1 MEDKMNWRNILALS
15 TIASLALTLLLGDA
29 IAQRK
34 SLKDQLIG
42 TWTFVS
48 STGKLTD
55 GSPTW
60 GTNPMGSLIFTEN
73 GRFSVQIM
81 RSDRAKF
88 ASNNRMKGTPEEIK
102 AMVEGTISYFG
113 TYTVDEAGKILTYKI
128 EGASFPNWNGTD
140 QKRPIVS
147 LTSDELKYSNPAPSI
162 GGPTTELTWK
172 RAK

>member
-1 MEDKMNWRNILALS
+1 MKSRRLLGLLIAALGF
-15 TIASLALTLLLGDA
+15 TLLLGDA
-29 IAQRK
+29 IAQQK
-34 SLKDQLIG
+34 TLKDQLIG

-48 STGKLTD
+48 STGKLAD

-60 GTNPMGSLIFTEN
+60 GTNPTGSLILTEN

-81 RSDRAKF
+81 RGDRPKF
-88 ASNNRMKGTPEEIK
+88 ASNNRMKGGPEEIK
-102 AMVEGTISYFG
+102 ATVEGTISYFG
-113 TYTVDEAGKILTYKI
+113 TYAVDEAGKTLTYKI
-128 EGASFPNWNGTD
+128 EGASFPNWNGTE

-172 RAK
+172 RVK

>member
-1 MEDKMNWRNILALS
+1 MNWRNILALS

>member
-1 MEDKMNWRNILALS
+1 MNRRNLLVLSIAALGF
-15 TIASLALTLLLGDA
+15 TLLFGDA
-29 IAQRK
+29 IAQQK

-48 STGKLTD
+48 STGRLAD

-60 GTNPMGSLIFTEN
+60 GTSPTGSLIFTEN

-88 ASNNRMKGTPEEIK
+88 GSNNRMKGTPEEIK
-102 AMVEGTISYFG
+102 ATVEGTISYFG
-113 TYTVDEAGKILTYKI
+113 TYIVDEAGKTVTYKI

>member
-1 MEDKMNWRNILALS
+1 MNRRNLLVLSIAALGF
-15 TIASLALTLLLGDA
+15 TLLFGDA
-29 IAQRK
+29 IAQQK
-34 SLKDQLIG
+34 TLKDQLIG

-48 STGKLTD
+48 STGRLAD

-60 GTNPMGSLIFTEN
+60 GTSPTGSLIFTEN

-88 ASNNRMKGTPEEIK
+88 GSNNRMKGTPEEIK
-102 AMVEGTISYFG
+102 ATVEGTISYFG
-113 TYTVDEAGKILTYKI
+113 TYIVDEAGKTVTYKI

>member
-1 MEDKMNWRNILALS
+1 MKSRSLLGLL
-15 TIASLALTLLLGDA
+15 IATLGLTLLLGDA

>member
-1 MEDKMNWRNILALS
+1 MNWRNILALS

-172 RAK
+172 RAR

>member
-1 MEDKMNWRNILALS
+1 MNWRNILGLS
-15 TIASLALTLLLGDA
+15 TIASLVLTLLLGDA
-29 IAQRK
+29 IAQQK
-34 SLKDQLIG
+34 SLKDQLVG

-48 STGKLTD
+48 STGKLAD

-60 GTNPMGSLIFTEN
+60 GTNPKGSLILTEN

-81 RSDRAKF
+81 RNDRPKF

-102 AMVEGTISYFG
+102 ATVEGTISYFG
-113 TYTVDEAGKILTYKI
+113 TYEVDEAGKTLTYKI

-162 GGPTTELTWK
+162 GGPTTELMWK
-172 RAK
+172 RIK

>member
-1 MEDKMNWRNILALS
+1 MNRRNLLVLSIAALGF
-15 TIASLALTLLLGDA
+15 TLLFGDA
-29 IAQRK
+29 IAQQK

-48 STGKLTD
+48 STGRLAD

-60 GTNPMGSLIFTEN
+60 GTSPTGSLIFTEN

-88 ASNNRMKGTPEEIK
+88 GSNNRMKGTPEEIK
-102 AMVEGTISYFG
+102 ATVEGTISYFG
-113 TYTVDEAGKILTYKI
+113 TYIVDEAGKTVTYKI

-162 GGPTTELTWK
+162 GGPTTELMWK
-172 RAK
+172 HIK

>member
-1 MEDKMNWRNILALS
+1 MNRRNLLVLSIAALGF
-15 TIASLALTLLLGDA
+15 TLLFGDA
-29 IAQRK
+29 IAQQK

-48 STGKLTD
+48 STGRLAD

-60 GTNPMGSLIFTEN
+60 GTSPTGSLIFTEN

-88 ASNNRMKGTPEEIK
+88 GSNNRMKGTSEEIK
-102 AMVEGTISYFG
+102 ATVEGTISYFG
-113 TYTVDEAGKILTYKI
+113 KYIVDEAGKTVTYKI

>member
-1 MEDKMNWRNILALS
+1 MNRRNLLVLSIAALGF
-15 TIASLALTLLLGDA
+15 TLLLGDA
-29 IAQRK
+29 IAQQK

-48 STGKLTD
+48 STGRLAD

-60 GTNPMGSLIFTEN
+60 GTRPTGSLIFTEN

-88 ASNNRMKGTPEEIK
+88 GSNNRMKGTPEEIK
-102 AMVEGTISYFG
+102 ATVEGTISYFG
-113 TYTVDEAGKILTYKI
+113 TYAVDEAGKTLTYKI

-162 GGPTTELTWK
+162 GGPTTELMWK
-172 RAK
+172 RIK

>member
-1 MEDKMNWRNILALS
+1 MNRRNLLVLSIAALGF
-15 TIASLALTLLLGDA
+15 TLLLGDA
-29 IAQRK
+29 IAQQK

-48 STGKLTD
+48 STGRLAD

-60 GTNPMGSLIFTEN
+60 GTRPTGSLIFTEN

-88 ASNNRMKGTPEEIK
+88 GSNNRMKGTPEEIK
-102 AMVEGTISYFG
+102 ATVEGTISYFG
-113 TYTVDEAGKILTYKI
+113 TYAVDEAGKTLTYKI

>member
-1 MEDKMNWRNILALS
+1 MNWRNILALS

-88 ASNNRMKGTPEEIK
+88 ASNNRMKGTSEEIK
-102 AMVEGTISYFG
+102 ATVEGTISYFG
-113 TYTVDEAGKILTYKI
+113 KYIVDEAGKTVTYKI

>member
-1 MEDKMNWRNILALS
+1 MNWRNILALS

-88 ASNNRMKGTPEEIK
+88 ASNNRMKRTPEEIK

-113 TYTVDEAGKILTYKI
+113 KYIVDEAGKTVTYKI

-172 RAK
+172 RAR

>member
-1 MEDKMNWRNILALS
+1 
-15 TIASLALTLLLGDA
+15 LALTLLLGDA

>member
-1 MEDKMNWRNILALS
+1 MNWRNILALS

-88 ASNNRMKGTPEEIK
+88 ASNNRMKGTSEEIK
-102 AMVEGTISYFG
+102 ATVEGTTG
-113 TYTVDEAGKILTYKI
+113 KTVTYKI

-172 RAK
+172 RAR

>member
-1 MEDKMNWRNILALS
+1 MNRRNLLVLSIAALGF
-15 TIASLALTLLLGDA
+15 TLLFGDA
-29 IAQRK
+29 IAQQK

-48 STGKLTD
+48 STGRLAD

-60 GTNPMGSLIFTEN
+60 GTSPTGSLIFTEN

-88 ASNNRMKGTPEEIK
+88 ASNNRMKGTSEEIK
-102 AMVEGTISYFG
+102 ATVEGTISYFG
-113 TYTVDEAGKILTYKI
+113 KYIVDEAGKTVTYKI

-172 RAK
+172 RAR

>member
-1 MEDKMNWRNILALS
+1 MNWRNILALS

-34 SLKDQLIG
+34 SLKDQLNG

-48 STGKLTD
+48 STGRLAD

-60 GTNPMGSLIFTEN
+60 GTSPTGSLIFTEN

-88 ASNNRMKGTPEEIK
+88 ASNNRMKGTSEEIK
-102 AMVEGTISYFG
+102 ATVEGTISYFG

>member
-1 MEDKMNWRNILALS
+1 MKSRSLLGLL
-15 TIASLALTLLLGDA
+15 IATLGLTLLLGDA

-60 GTNPMGSLIFTEN
+60 GTNPMGTLIFTEN

>member
-1 MEDKMNWRNILALS
+1 MNRRNLLVLSIAALGF
-15 TIASLALTLLLGDA
+15 TLLLGDA
-29 IAQRK
+29 IAQQK

-48 STGKLTD
+48 STGRLAD

-60 GTNPMGSLIFTEN
+60 GTRPTGSLIFTEN

-88 ASNNRMKGTPEEIK
+88 GSNNRMKGTPEEIK
-102 AMVEGTISYFG
+102 ATVEGTISYFG
-113 TYTVDEAGKILTYKI
+113 TYIVDEAGKTVTYKI

-172 RAK
+172 RAR

>member
-1 MEDKMNWRNILALS
+1 MKSRSLLGLL
-15 TIASLALTLLLGDA
+15 IATLGLTFLLGDA
-29 IAQRK
+29 IAQQK
-34 SLKDQLIG
+34 SLKDQLNG

-88 ASNNRMKGTPEEIK
+88 ASNNRMKGTSEEIK
-102 AMVEGTISYFG
+102 ATVEGTTG
-113 TYTVDEAGKILTYKI
+113 KTVTYKI

-172 RAK
+172 RAR

>member
-1 MEDKMNWRNILALS
+1 MNRRNLLVLSIAALGF
-15 TIASLALTLLLGDA
+15 TLLFGDA
-29 IAQRK
+29 IAQQK

-48 STGKLTD
+48 STGRLAD

-60 GTNPMGSLIFTEN
+60 GTRPTGSLIFTEN

-88 ASNNRMKGTPEEIK
+88 GSNNRMKGTPEEIK
-102 AMVEGTISYFG
+102 ATVEGTISYFG
-113 TYTVDEAGKILTYKI
+113 TYIVDEAGKTVTYKI

-172 RAK
+172 RAR

>member
-1 MEDKMNWRNILALS
+1 MNRRNLLVLSIAALGF
-15 TIASLALTLLLGDA
+15 TLLFGDA
-29 IAQRK
+29 IAQQK

-48 STGKLTD
+48 STGRLAD

-60 GTNPMGSLIFTEN
+60 GTRPTGSLIFTEN

-88 ASNNRMKGTPEEIK
+88 GSNNRMKGTPEEIK
-102 AMVEGTISYFG
+102 ATVEGTISYFG
-113 TYTVDEAGKILTYKI
+113 TYIVDEAGKTVTYKI

>member
-1 MEDKMNWRNILALS
+1 MNRRNLLVLSIAALGF
-15 TIASLALTLLLGDA
+15 TLLLGDA
-29 IAQRK
+29 IAQQK

-48 STGKLTD
+48 STGRLAD

-60 GTNPMGSLIFTEN
+60 GTSPTGSLIFTEN

-88 ASNNRMKGTPEEIK
+88 GSNNRMKGTPEEIK
-102 AMVEGTISYFG
+102 ATVEGTISYFG
-113 TYTVDEAGKILTYKI
+113 TYIVDEAGKTVTYKI

-140 QKRPIVS
+140 QTRPIVS

-162 GGPTTELTWK
+162 GGPTTELMWK
-172 RAK
+172 RIK